1 MSNIDRDDNDSPI
14 PSDEEFAEQ
23 QAALAVCRAQAMR
36 EMQEAED
43 RLAEQKRK
51 RKEEKERER
60 KAKEEKERERKA
72 QEEKE
77 KRERQERERLEK
89 QRMEQECRE
98 EQERV
103 RALEEMRKTD
113 AARQKAKDAEVRK
126 YLEDLESEALMKG
139 KIFYGVQKISRK
151 SAGKPSGATTQARGT
166 LPGVP
171 GERVTL
177 INSKGQSLTGTRNET
192 RCGQCELGNRAC
204 VAPDNATLARC
215 IHCVWGHKK
224 CEFPDDSERASV
236 EVVEPAETMGVRET
250 RETRKRAASN
260 TSPRGGKGK
269 KKACEVSAGE
279 TTAVEDPPA
288 RRRRRPAYGEQRG
301 TIEVDDTAWVAAAN
315 NLVVVGGDTLR
326 FLREWEDRAQEWRDE
341 DRAEREMYCAQAAR
355 AESSLQAQVREL
367 RELESSAHAERRAAE
382 RAHSEAH
389 AELIEI
395 QREMLDVLKELR
407 DQNKDADGVEE
418 QEEEEEKDEGKG
430 KGKAKE

>member
-1 MSNIDRDDNDSPI
+1 MSNIDCDDNNSPI

-23 QAALAVCRAQAMR
+23 QAALVLRREQAMR

-51 RKEEKERER
+51 RKEEKEREC
-60 KAKEEKERERKA
+60 KA

-77 KRERQERERLEK
+77 KHERKAREEKEKCERQERKRLEK

-98 EQERV
+98 EQERA
-103 RALEEMRKTD
+103 RTLEETRKAD
-113 AARQKAKDAEVRK
+113 AACQKAKDAEVRK
-126 YLEDLESEALMKG
+126 YLEDLELEALMKG
-139 KIFYGVQKISRK
+139 KIFYGVQKILRK
-151 SAGKPSGATTQARGT
+151 SAGNPSGAMTQAQGT

-177 INSKGQSLTGTRNET
+177 RNSKGQTMTGTRNET
-192 RCGQCELGNRAC
+192 RCGYCEQGNRAC

-215 IHCVWGHKK
+215 IHCAWGHKK
-224 CEFPDDSERASV
+224 CEYPDGSESASV
-236 EVVEPAETMGVRET
+236 EVVEPAETLGA

-269 KKACEVSAGE
+269 KKAREASAGE
-279 TTAVEDPPA
+279 STAVEDPPA
-288 RRRRRPAYGEQRG
+288 RRRRRPVYGEERG

-326 FLREWEDRAQEWRDE
+326 FLREWGEHAREWRDE
-341 DRAEREMYCAQAAR
+341 DRAEREGYRAQAAR
-355 AESSLQAQVREL
+355 VESSLQATVREL
-367 RELESSAHAERRAAE
+367 RELESSARAERRAAE
-382 RAHSEAH
+382 HAHSEAR
-389 AELIEI
+389 AELIGI

-407 DQNKDADGVEE
+407 DQNRDADGVEE
-418 QEEEEEKDEGKG
+418 EEEEEEEKDGGKG